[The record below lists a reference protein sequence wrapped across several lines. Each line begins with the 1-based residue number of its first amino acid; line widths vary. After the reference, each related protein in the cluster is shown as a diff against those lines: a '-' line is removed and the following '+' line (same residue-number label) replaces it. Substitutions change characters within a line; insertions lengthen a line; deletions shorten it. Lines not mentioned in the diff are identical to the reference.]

1 MEAGK
6 DHYYSGLKSIFTK
19 NQDVDVIH
27 WIFNQNSELFYLFQ
41 YISKQYSPFKK
52 NHSNVI
58 SDLLY
63 ESIIFTRNIFL
74 QN

>member
-27 WIFNQNSELFYLFQ
+27 WIFNQNSKLFTCFSIYQSNTHHHL
-41 YISKQYSPFKK
+41 KK

-58 SDLLY
+58 SDLLGL
-63 ESIIFTRNIFL
+63 IFTRNIFL